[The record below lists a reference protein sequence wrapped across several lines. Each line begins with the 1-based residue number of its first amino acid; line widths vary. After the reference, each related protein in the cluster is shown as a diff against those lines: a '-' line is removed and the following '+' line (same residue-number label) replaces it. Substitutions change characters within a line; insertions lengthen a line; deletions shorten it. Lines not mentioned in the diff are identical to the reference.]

1 MFLVNVEVSIVGT
14 ALVPIV
20 EDLKG
25 VERMGWVITGYLITY
40 TATIIIW
47 AKLSDIFGRK
57 YAMATS
63 LFFFTAF
70 SGACGAA
77 QNMTQL

>member
-1 MFLVNVEVSIVGT
+1 
-14 ALVPIV
+14 VPIV

-57 YAMATS
+57 YAMAAS

>member
-20 EDLKG
+20 EDLEG

-40 TATIIIW
+40 TGPSRA
-47 AKLSDIFGRK
+47 
-57 YAMATS
+57 
-63 LFFFTAF
+63 
-70 SGACGAA
+70 
-77 QNMTQL
+77 

>member
-40 TATIIIW
+40 T
-47 AKLSDIFGRK
+47 GRSRARHRE
-57 YAMATS
+57 AMI
-63 LFFFTAF
+63 
-70 SGACGAA
+70 
-77 QNMTQL
+77 NMLQPPSSYGQS